1 MFRFLQIKGVLGL
14 SEGQFKDC
22 ELNISYHQP
31 LMYELFEE
39 EFLFNL
45 SLRTLRS
52 DNDEMCM
59 LFASTTLERGNS
71 VLCLTEVGDRP
82 SQLSNWVRF
91 LSIARLPPFTQQ
103 YDINRGD
110 VSYFNQSVPTT
121 CYYTLSVILNQ
132 ILVLLL
138 LS

>member
-1 MFRFLQIKGVLGL
+1 MFRFPQIKGFLGL
-14 SEGQFKDC
+14 SEGLFKDY
-22 ELNISYHQP
+22 ELNIPYHQP
-31 LMYELFEE
+31 LKYKASEV

-121 CYYTLSVILNQ
+121 LYFMLSVILYQ
-132 ILVLLL
+132 IIV
-138 LS
+138 SIT

>member
-1 MFRFLQIKGVLGL
+1 MFRFLQIKGFLGL

-45 SLRTLRS
+45 SLKTLRS

-91 LSIARLPPFTQQ
+91 LSIARLPPFTYLVVRHKQ
-103 YDINRGD
+103 G
-110 VSYFNQSVPTT
+110 SSLLFQSKCAPHAMNIKIPQLFVNH
-121 CYYTLSVILNQ
+121 L
-132 ILVLLL
+132 
-138 LS
+138 